1 PLPRRVVATGRTVRP
16 VAPRRP
22 GQRARGGR
30 GGGQQV
36 GVQGGGVRRLGRL
49 CRRRRRAA
57 RDQHGV
63 REPELVPD
71 PALALP
77 ARRRRRRL
85 LRLDL
90 GRGAGRAPDPVP
102 ARRRRPDPAGR
113 HQAGGADDLRVRRG
127 ARRSHARPAA
137 RRAGSIAPRES
148 WVPSPA
154 MTRSLLAAVGALVA
168 LSLAGIAGAA
178 VSGTPGVSSSKI
190 TIGSSGPLTGQ
201 AAAAAG
207 VLRGADAYFKYVNAR
222 GGVYGRKIDF
232 KYLDDAYNPSQTV
245 ANVRQLVQE
254 DNVFA
259 LFSIVGTNANLA
271 VRDFTNAAGVPQV
284 FSAAGATTL
293 GRDYAKYP
301 WTIGYLPP
309 YTEEG
314 KIYAR
319 QILATNAKKAKIGVL
334 YQSDDYGEDMLSGFR
349 QGLGANRNLIVQTVG
364 YDPTTTDV
372 QSQVAQLKG
381 SGANTFAIFAFGK
394 FAIQAFVYASKLGW
408 KPQIYVNDVASASSI
423 MKL

>member
-1 PLPRRVVATGRTVRP
+1 
-16 VAPRRP
+16 
-22 GQRARGGR
+22 
-30 GGGQQV
+30 
-36 GVQGGGVRRLGRL
+36 
-49 CRRRRRAA
+49 
-57 RDQHGV
+57 
-63 REPELVPD
+63 
-71 PALALP
+71 
-77 ARRRRRRL
+77 
-85 LRLDL
+85 
-90 GRGAGRAPDPVP
+90 
-102 ARRRRPDPAGR
+102 
-113 HQAGGADDLRVRRG
+113 
-127 ARRSHARPAA
+127 
-137 RRAGSIAPRES
+137 
-148 WVPSPA
+148 
-154 MTRSLLAAVGALVA
+154 MTRNLLVSAGALVA
-168 LSLAGIAGAA
+168 LVLAGIAGAA
-178 VSGTPGVSSSKI
+178 VSGTPPGVSSSKI
-190 TIGSSGPLTGQ
+190 TIGSSGPLTGE

-207 VLRGADAYFKYVNAR
+207 VLRGAAAYFKYVNAR

-245 ANVRQLVQE
+245 ANVRQLVQQ

-423 MKL
+423 MKLNPQGTAEGAISVLWGKDPATPKFATDPGVALAAKIVKKYVPGGSPSDGFLVAGMAEAFTLVDALNRAGKNLTRKGLMQAVTHLNEPNNPFLAPGVTVHTTPTSRFPITSVQLQRWHAGHWVPFGGIQSAKP